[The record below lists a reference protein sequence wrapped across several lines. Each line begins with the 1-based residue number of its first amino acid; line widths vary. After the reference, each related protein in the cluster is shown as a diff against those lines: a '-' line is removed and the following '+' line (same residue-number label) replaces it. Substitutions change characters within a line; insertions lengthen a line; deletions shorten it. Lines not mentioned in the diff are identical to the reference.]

1 MTTSTLRPALLAGV
15 ALALVLGT
23 GCQSYDE
30 LVAKDQVCEQRWAD
44 YQAALQR
51 RADLVPNLVE
61 TVKAGAKQEQTTLTA
76 VIEARAKATSIQ
88 LSGDDLTDPA
98 KVAAFEKAQG
108 DLKGALSRL
117 LVVQEAYPDLK
128 SNQGFRELQVQ
139 LEGTENRILRA
150 REQYNAAV
158 AAYNTE
164 LKKIRGIAIN
174 KVTGKAFKERVY
186 FTASADAQNAP
197 QVKF

>member
-1 MTTSTLRPALLAGV
+1 MTTSPFRPALLAGV
-15 ALALVLGT
+15 ALSLVAAT
-23 GCQSYDE
+23 GCQQYDV
-30 LVAKDQVCEQRWAD
+30 LIAKDQVCEQRWAD
-44 YQAALQR
+44 YQAALPR
-51 RADLVPNLVE
+51 RADLVPNQVE
-61 TVKAGAKQEQTTLTA
+61 TVRAAAKQEQTTLTA
-76 VIEARAKATSIQ
+76 VIEARAKASSIQ
-88 LSGDDLTDPA
+88 LSGADLEDPA

-117 LVVQEAYPDLK
+117 LVVQEQYPDLK

-164 LKKIRGIAIN
+164 LKQIRGSVVR
-174 KVTGKAFKERVY
+174 KSTGTTFKERVY
-186 FTASADAQNAP
+186 FSAAADAQTAP
-197 QVKF
+197 TVKF

>member
-1 MTTSTLRPALLAGV
+1 MTTSTLRPALLAGLTLGV
-15 ALALVLGT
+15 VFGT

-30 LVAKDQVCEQRWAD
+30 LVTKDQVCEQRWAD

-61 TVKAGAKQEQTTLTA
+61 TVKAGAKQEQATLTA

-88 LSGDDLTDPA
+88 LSGEDLEDPA

-108 DLKGALSRL
+108 DLKSALSRL

-174 KVTGKAFKERVY
+174 KVTGKPFKERIY
-186 FTASADAQNAP
+186 FTASAEAQTAP

>member
-15 ALALVLGT
+15 ALSLVFGA

-30 LVAKDQVCEQRWAD
+30 LVTKDQVCEQRWAD
-44 YQAALQR
+44 YQASLQR

-61 TVKAGAKQEQTTLTA
+61 TVKASAKQEQTTLTA
-76 VIEARAKATSIQ
+76 VQEARAKATSIQ

-108 DLKGALSRL
+108 ELKGAISRL

-128 SNQGFRELQVQ
+128 SQQGFRELQVQ

-164 LKKIRGIAIN
+164 LKKVRGIAIN
-174 KVTGKAFKERVY
+174 KLTGKPFKERVY
-186 FTASADAQNAP
+186 FTATADAQTAP

>member
-1 MTTSTLRPALLAGV
+1 MTTYTLRPVLLFGV
-15 ALALVLGT
+15 ALSLAIGT
-23 GCQSYDE
+23 GCQSYDV

-76 VIEARAKATSIQ
+76 VIEARSKATSIQ

-108 DLKGALSRL
+108 ELKSALSRL

-158 AAYNTE
+158 AEYNTE

-174 KVTGKAFKERVY
+174 KLTGKPFKERVY
-186 FTASADAQNAP
+186 FAASAEAQTAP

>member
-1 MTTSTLRPALLAGV
+1 MTTFTLRPVLLVGV
-15 ALALVLGT
+15 AFSLALGT
-23 GCQSYDE
+23 GCQSYDA
-30 LVAKDQVCEQRWAD
+30 LVAADQLCAQRWAD

-61 TVKAGAKQEQTTLTA
+61 TVKAGAKQEQATLTA
-76 VIEARAKATSIQ
+76 VIEARSKATSIQ

-108 DLKGALSRL
+108 ELKSALSRL

-150 REQYNAAV
+150 REQYNASV

-174 KVTGKAFKERVY
+174 KLTGQPFKERVY
-186 FTASADAQNAP
+186 FAASADAQTAP

>member
-1 MTTSTLRPALLAGV
+1 MTTSPFRPALLAGV
-15 ALALVLGT
+15 ALSLVAAT
-23 GCQSYDE
+23 GCQQYDV
-30 LVAKDQVCEQRWAD
+30 LIAKDQVCEQRWAD

-61 TVKAGAKQEQTTLTA
+61 TVRAAAKQEQTTLTA
-76 VIEARAKATSIQ
+76 VIEARAKASSIQ
-88 LSGDDLTDPA
+88 LSGADLEDP
-98 KVAAFEKAQG
+98 AAFEKAQG

-117 LVVQEAYPDLK
+117 LVVQEQYPDLK

-164 LKKIRGIAIN
+164 LKQIRGSVVR
-174 KVTGKAFKERVY
+174 KSTGTTFKERVY
-186 FTASADAQNAP
+186 FSAAADAQTAP
-197 QVKF
+197 TVKF

>member
-1 MTTSTLRPALLAGV
+1 MTTSALRPALLAV
-15 ALALVLGT
+15 AALTLVAGT

-30 LVAKDQVCEQRWAD
+30 LIAKDQVCEQRWAD

-61 TVKAGAKQEQTTLTA
+61 TVKAAAKQEQATLSA
-76 VIEARAKATSIQ
+76 VLEARAKATSIQ
-88 LSGDDLTDPA
+88 LSGADLEDPA
-98 KVAAFEKAQG
+98 KVAAFEKAQ
-108 DLKGALSRL
+108 DQLKGALSRL

-158 AAYNTE
+158 GAYNTE
-164 LKKIRGIAIN
+164 LKKIRGSVIRKA
-174 KVTGKAFKERVY
+174 TGQTFKERVY
-186 FTASADAQNAP
+186 FTASADAQTAP

>member
-1 MTTSTLRPALLAGV
+1 MTTSTLRPALLAGAALLLV
-15 ALALVLGT
+15 ANT
-23 GCQSYDE
+23 GCQKYDE
-30 LVAKDQVCEQRWAD
+30 LIAKDQVCEQRWAD

-61 TVKAGAKQEQTTLTA
+61 TVKAAAKQEQATLTA
-76 VIEARAKATSIQ
+76 VLDARAKATSIQ
-88 LSGDDLTDPA
+88 LSGADLEDPA
-98 KVAAFEKAQG
+98 KVAAFEKAQSE
-108 DLKGALSRL
+108 LKGALSRL

-128 SNQGFRELQVQ
+128 SNQGFRELQAQ

-158 AAYNTE
+158 GAYNTE
-164 LKKIRGIAIN
+164 LKKIRGSVIRKA
-174 KVTGKAFKERVY
+174 TGQTFKERVY
-186 FTASADAQNAP
+186 FTASADAQTVP

>member
-1 MTTSTLRPALLAGV
+1 MTTSPFRPALLAGV
-15 ALALVLGT
+15 ALSLVAAT
-23 GCQSYDE
+23 GCQQYDV
-30 LVAKDQVCEQRWAD
+30 LIAKDQVCEQRWAD

-61 TVKAGAKQEQTTLTA
+61 TVRAAAKQEQTTLTA
-76 VIEARAKATSIQ
+76 VIEARAKASSIQ
-88 LSGDDLTDPA
+88 LSGADLEDPA

-117 LVVQEAYPDLK
+117 LVVQEQYPDLK

-164 LKKIRGIAIN
+164 LKQIRGSVVR
-174 KVTGKAFKERVY
+174 KSTGTTFKERVY
-186 FTASADAQNAP
+186 FAAAADAQNAP

>member
-1 MTTSTLRPALLAGV
+1 MTTCSFRPALLAGV
-15 ALALVLGT
+15 ALSLAAGT

-30 LVAKDQVCEQRWAD
+30 LITKDQVCEQRWAD

-61 TVKAGAKQEQTTLTA
+61 TVRAAAKQEQATLTA
-76 VIEARAKATSIQ
+76 VIEARAKASSIQ
-88 LSGDDLTDPA
+88 LSGTDLEDPA

-108 DLKGALSRL
+108 ELKGALSRL

-128 SNQGFRELQVQ
+128 SSQGFRELQVQ

-150 REQYNAAV
+150 REQYNASV

-164 LKKIRGIAIN
+164 LKKIRGSVVRKA
-174 KVTGKAFKERVY
+174 TGTTFKERVY
-186 FTASADAQNAP
+186 FAASSDAQNAP